1 MIVISPLPQTHVLGQ
16 KGQLSHLRGPRAL
29 HLLPQQDD
37 EVGEGEQRSEHITN
51 FVLQRVAEQ
60 QGIKEQRIVENGDY
74 LHVL

>member
-1 MIVISPLPQTHVLGQ
+1 MRQ
-16 KGQLSHLRGPRAL
+16 KGQLSHLWGLQAL

-37 EVGEGEQRSEHITN
+37 EVGEGEQRSAHITD